1 MKAYFN
7 EQPLKIYETI
17 VYPAPY
23 LRHETGSFVNFRM
36 SGKGVLK
43 IECGSEP
50 KSVVIRPKRLGLTA
64 KINGNVIE
72 ITIDK
77 PCSFSVEPSGD
88 IIGGLMVFANGK
100 NDINPSDY
108 ENIIKFDSGRKF
120 VDVLKITKDNT
131 LLYLD
136 DDAYLD
142 GKVVIENCSNVAI
155 CGGIISMEKYFR
167 RCSRNNC
174 VQIRNCKN
182 VKVRDLTILD
192 SCNWS
197 MQLMGCD
204 NVSIDNYHVIGYR
217 GNSDG
222 LDVCGSRNV
231 HVTNCFTR
239 VWDDSLVVKAFD
251 TGNTENV
258 VFENC
263 VLWNDF
269 ARPIEVGVELRAEQ
283 VCDVHFRNI
292 DIIHSPTGYPVL
304 GIHHGDRAE
313 VHNITFEDIN
323 IEDAPGAQIF
333 DIRITDSV
341 WNKDDSKGDIHDVLF
356 KNISVDEND
365 ISLSPPRI
373 HGFDEKSS
381 VKNVI
386 IDNVRIDKMAVRNS
400 DELKLITNEFV
411 DGVKYIAGEPPY
423 INTVKTDIEVGEY
436 TLKNGYYHTK
446 VTLKAENIS
455 EKPAKGSVMLQV
467 LPSNR
472 AQICGESLDF
482 DLKPQEMKSTEYEVI
497 LPPGKFVIAAQ
508 SADVFVDC
516 AWKFVSL
523 DMILGE
529 DIENAAEYEFTNC
542 RGEKAGRI
550 AFALK
555 DDLLTVKSELLKTK
569 KITLYAA
576 NSIETAPE
584 QVMFSCEE
592 TDFAKAPAVINGA
605 HGLELAPQLRCPAE
619 ITYVF
624 ENEPKTKITKLE
636 LTPSLSGEMIV
647 SLDRLG
653 IEDSRTFW
661 LDAEAETD
669 MLKRYPLCLFASQVP
684 EEICHMF
691 ANVRRK
697 KEMNPNE

>member
-1 MKAYFN
+1 MKVYFN
-7 EQPLKIYETI
+7 EQPLEIYETV

-23 LRHETGSFVNFRM
+23 LRHEVGKFVNFRLYET
-36 SGKGVLK
+36 GTLK
-43 IECGSEP
+43 IECDNAP
-50 KSVVIRPKRLGLTA
+50 QSVTIRPKRLGLIA
-64 KINGNVIE
+64 KISGNTIE
-72 ITIDK
+72 IPLDK
-77 PCSFSVEPSGD
+77 PCNFSVEPNGD
-88 IIGGLMVFANGK
+88 IIGGLMVFANGE
-100 NDINPSDY
+100 NDINVLDY
-108 ENIIKFDSGRKF
+108 ENIIRFERGRKF
-120 VDVLKITKDNT
+120 VDVLKITEDNT

-136 DDAYLD
+136 DGAYLD
-142 GKVVIENCSNVAI
+142 GKVIIENCNNVAI

-167 RCSRNNC
+167 RGNRNNC
-174 VQIRNCKN
+174 VQIINCKN
-182 VKVRDLTILD
+182 VKVRDLTALD

-204 NVSIDNYHVIGYR
+204 NVSIDNYHVIGHR

-231 HVTNCFTR
+231 RVTNCFTR

-251 TGNTENV
+251 TGNVENI

-269 ARPIEVGVELRAEQ
+269 ARPIEVGVELRADK
-283 VCDVHFRNI
+283 VHDVHFKNI

-313 VHNITFEDIN
+313 VYDISYEDIN

-341 WNKDDSKGDIHDVLF
+341 WNTDSTKGDIHDVLF
-356 KNISVDEND
+356 KNINVDKND

-381 VKNVI
+381 VRNVI
-386 IDNVRIDKMAVRNS
+386 IDNVRVDKMTVRNGE
-400 DELKLITNEFV
+400 ELKLITNEFV
-411 DGVKYIAGEPPY
+411 GNVKYIAENPPY
-423 INTVKTDIEVGEY
+423 MNTVKTDIKVGEY
-436 TLKNGYYHTK
+436 ILKDGYYHTK
-446 VTLKAENIS
+446 VTLTAKNIS
-455 EKPAKGSVMLQV
+455 AEQLKGSAMLQI
-467 LPSNR
+467 LPSYR
-472 AQICGESLDF
+472 AAICGERLEF
-482 DLKPQEMKSTEYEVI
+482 DLNPQEEKSAEYDVI
-497 LPPGKFVIAAQ
+497 LPPGKFVIAVQ
-508 SADVFVDC
+508 SADAFVDC
-516 AWKFVSL
+516 AWEFASL
-523 DMILGE
+523 DMVLCE
-529 DIENAAEYEFTNC
+529 DIENAAEYEFINC
-542 RGEKAGRI
+542 RGESAGKI

-576 NSIETAPE
+576 NSIETAPG

-624 ENEPKTKITKLE
+624 ENEPKTKVTKLE

-647 SLDRLG
+647 SLDKLG
-653 IEDSRTFW
+653 IENINTLW

-669 MLKRYPLCLFASQVP
+669 IEKRYPLCLFASQVP

-691 ANVRRK
+691 VNVRR
-697 KEMNPNE
+697 EER